1 MKTPKFWYSKNS
13 IISILLRPISFLW
26 VLGSILRKKKSYNF
40 NNIKIIKVGNVVAGG
55 SGKTPTVISIVKKL
69 ANSKYQVHIISRGY
83 KGSIKKST
91 LVNTDIHSYKEVGDE
106 SIILSKIAPTWI
118 GNNRIE
124 SIKNAQK
131 MGAKI
136 VVLDDGIQDTSIK
149 GDLNL
154 LVFNGLQGLGNGKI
168 IPSGPLREKL
178 SDSIKKCHLSI
189 IIDEDINNIENKLNN
204 LLPIIKAKINIESD
218 QEELEKLSNMLWE
231 KYSYEENEKDRVV
244 LNVSLKASKN
254 NACIFDRSFLMDAW
268 GNENSTAMARLV
280 SIPVALAVES
290 VLNEKIPYGVTA
302 APKSP
307 PIVTSWLD
315 AIKKEAQIFNFID
328 NLS

>member
-69 ANSKYQVHIISRGY
+69 ANSKYQVHVISRGY

-168 IPSGPLREKL
+168 IPAGPLREKL

-189 IIDEDINNIENKLNN
+189 IIDEDINNIANKLNN
-204 LLPIIKAKINIESD
+204 LLPIIKAKINIES
-218 QEELEKLSNMLWE
+218 EYLNNFKNKNVVAFCGLGFPEKFFKTIKEIGCNIRYKKSFPDHYQY
-231 KYSYEENEKDRVV
+231 KEKD
-244 LNVSLKASKN
+244 LKEL
-254 NACIFDRSFLMDAW
+254 ID
-268 GNENSTAMARLV
+268 
-280 SIPVALAVES
+280 I
-290 VLNEKIPYGVTA
+290 
-302 APKSP
+302 
-307 PIVTSWLD
+307 
-315 AIKKEAQIFNFID
+315 AIKYNSLLITTEKDHIKILKKYRNRIYYFPITVDFIND
-328 NLS
+328 KIINDKLYSLTINK

>member
-1 MKTPKFWYSKNS
+1 MKPPKFWYSKNS

-136 VVLDDGIQDTSIK
+136 VVLDDGIQDASIK

-168 IPSGPLREKL
+168 IPAGPLREKL

-189 IIDEDINNIENKLNN
+189 IIDEDINNIANKLNN
-204 LLPIIKAKINIESD
+204 LLPIIKAKINIES
-218 QEELEKLSNMLWE
+218 EYLNNFKNKNVVAFCGLGFPEKFFKTIKEIGCNIRYKKSFPDHYQY
-231 KYSYEENEKDRVV
+231 KEKD
-244 LNVSLKASKN
+244 LKEL
-254 NACIFDRSFLMDAW
+254 ID
-268 GNENSTAMARLV
+268 
-280 SIPVALAVES
+280 I
-290 VLNEKIPYGVTA
+290 
-302 APKSP
+302 
-307 PIVTSWLD
+307 
-315 AIKKEAQIFNFID
+315 AIKYNSLLITTEKDHIKILKKYRNRIYYFPITVDFIND
-328 NLS
+328 KIINDKLYSLTINK

>member
-55 SGKTPTVISIVKKL
+55 SGKTPTVVSIVKKL
-69 ANSKYQVHIISRGY
+69 ANSKYQVHVISRGY

-136 VVLDDGIQDTSIK
+136 VVLDDGIQDASIK

-168 IPSGPLREKL
+168 IPAGPLREKL

-189 IIDEDINNIENKLNN
+189 IIDEDINNIANKLNN
-204 LLPIIKAKINIESD
+204 LLPIIKAKINIES
-218 QEELEKLSNMLWE
+218 EYLNNFKNKNVVAFCGLGFPEKFFKTIKEIGCNIRYKKSFPDHYQY
-231 KYSYEENEKDRVV
+231 KEKD
-244 LNVSLKASKN
+244 LKEL
-254 NACIFDRSFLMDAW
+254 ID
-268 GNENSTAMARLV
+268 
-280 SIPVALAVES
+280 I
-290 VLNEKIPYGVTA
+290 
-302 APKSP
+302 
-307 PIVTSWLD
+307 
-315 AIKKEAQIFNFID
+315 AIKYNSLLITTEKDHIKILKKYRNRIYYFPITVDFIND
-328 NLS
+328 KIINDKLYSLTINK

>member
-136 VVLDDGIQDTSIK
+136 VILDDGIQDTSIK

-168 IPSGPLREKL
+168 IPAGPLREKL

-189 IIDEDINNIENKLNN
+189 IIDEDINNIANKLNN
-204 LLPIIKAKINIESD
+204 LLPIIKAKINIES
-218 QEELEKLSNMLWE
+218 EYLNNFKNKNVVAFCGLGFPEKFFKTIKEIGCNIRYKKSFPDHYQY
-231 KYSYEENEKDRVV
+231 KEKD
-244 LNVSLKASKN
+244 LKEL
-254 NACIFDRSFLMDAW
+254 ID
-268 GNENSTAMARLV
+268 
-280 SIPVALAVES
+280 I
-290 VLNEKIPYGVTA
+290 
-302 APKSP
+302 
-307 PIVTSWLD
+307 
-315 AIKKEAQIFNFID
+315 AIKYNSLLITTEKDHIKILKKYRNRIYYFPITVDFIND
-328 NLS
+328 KIINDKLYSLTINK

>member
-55 SGKTPTVISIVKKL
+55 SGKTPTVVSIVKKL
-69 ANSKYQVHIISRGY
+69 ANSKYQVHVISRGY

-168 IPSGPLREKL
+168 IPAGPLREKL

-189 IIDEDINNIENKLNN
+189 IIDEDINNIANKLNN
-204 LLPIIKAKINIESD
+204 LLPIIKAKINIES
-218 QEELEKLSNMLWE
+218 EYLNNFKNKNVVAFCGLGFPEKFFKTIKEIGCNIRYKKSFPDHYQY
-231 KYSYEENEKDRVV
+231 KEKD
-244 LNVSLKASKN
+244 LKEL
-254 NACIFDRSFLMDAW
+254 ID
-268 GNENSTAMARLV
+268 
-280 SIPVALAVES
+280 I
-290 VLNEKIPYGVTA
+290 
-302 APKSP
+302 
-307 PIVTSWLD
+307 
-315 AIKKEAQIFNFID
+315 AIKYNSLLITTEKDHIKILKKYRNRIYYFPITVDFIND
-328 NLS
+328 KIINDKLYSLTINK

>member
-40 NNIKIIKVGNVVAGG
+40 NNIKIIKVGNVVVGG
-55 SGKTPTVISIVKKL
+55 SGKTPTVISIVRKL

-168 IPSGPLREKL
+168 IPAGPLREKL

-204 LLPIIKAKINIESD
+204 LLPIIKAKINIES
-218 QEELEKLSNMLWE
+218 EYLNNFKNKNVVAFCGLGFPEKFFKTIKEIGCNIRYKKSFPDHYQY
-231 KYSYEENEKDRVV
+231 KEKD
-244 LNVSLKASKN
+244 LKEL
-254 NACIFDRSFLMDAW
+254 ID
-268 GNENSTAMARLV
+268 
-280 SIPVALAVES
+280 I
-290 VLNEKIPYGVTA
+290 
-302 APKSP
+302 
-307 PIVTSWLD
+307 
-315 AIKKEAQIFNFID
+315 AIKYNSLLITTEKDHIKILKKYRNRIYYFPITVDFIND
-328 NLS
+328 KIINDKLYSLTINK

>member
-13 IISILLRPISFLW
+13 ILSILLRPISFLW

-136 VVLDDGIQDTSIK
+136 VVLDDGIQDASIK

-168 IPSGPLREKL
+168 IPAGPLREKL

-189 IIDEDINNIENKLNN
+189 IIDEDINNIANKLNN
-204 LLPIIKAKINIESD
+204 LLPIIKAKINIES
-218 QEELEKLSNMLWE
+218 EYLNNFKNKNVVAFCGLGFPEKFFKTIKEIGCNIRYKKSFPDHYQY
-231 KYSYEENEKDRVV
+231 KEKD
-244 LNVSLKASKN
+244 LKEL
-254 NACIFDRSFLMDAW
+254 ID
-268 GNENSTAMARLV
+268 
-280 SIPVALAVES
+280 I
-290 VLNEKIPYGVTA
+290 
-302 APKSP
+302 
-307 PIVTSWLD
+307 
-315 AIKKEAQIFNFID
+315 AIKYNSLLITTEKDHIKILKKYRNRIYYFPITVDFIND
-328 NLS
+328 KIINDKLYSLTINK

>member
-26 VLGSILRKKKSYNF
+26 VLGSILRKKKSYDF

-55 SGKTPTVISIVKKL
+55 SGKTPTVISIVRKL

-168 IPSGPLREKL
+168 IPAGPLREKL

-189 IIDEDINNIENKLNN
+189 IIDEDINNIANKLNN
-204 LLPIIKAKINIESD
+204 LLPIIKAKINIES
-218 QEELEKLSNMLWE
+218 EYLNNFKNKNVVAFCGLGFPEKFFKTIKEIGCNIRYKKSFPDHYQY
-231 KYSYEENEKDRVV
+231 KEKD
-244 LNVSLKASKN
+244 LKEL
-254 NACIFDRSFLMDAW
+254 ID
-268 GNENSTAMARLV
+268 
-280 SIPVALAVES
+280 I
-290 VLNEKIPYGVTA
+290 
-302 APKSP
+302 
-307 PIVTSWLD
+307 
-315 AIKKEAQIFNFID
+315 AIKYNSLLITTEKDHIKILKKYRNRIYYFPITVDFIND
-328 NLS
+328 KIINDKLYSLTINK

>member
-26 VLGSILRKKKSYNF
+26 VLGSILIKKKPYHF

-55 SGKTPTVISIVKKL
+55 SGKTPTVISIVRKL

-189 IIDEDINNIENKLNN
+189 IIDEDINNIANKLNN
-204 LLPIIKAKINIESD
+204 LLPIIKAKINIES
-218 QEELEKLSNMLWE
+218 EYLNNFKNKNVVAFCGLGFPEKFFKTIKEIGCNIRYKKSFPDHYQY
-231 KYSYEENEKDRVV
+231 KEKD
-244 LNVSLKASKN
+244 LKEL
-254 NACIFDRSFLMDAW
+254 ID
-268 GNENSTAMARLV
+268 
-280 SIPVALAVES
+280 I
-290 VLNEKIPYGVTA
+290 
-302 APKSP
+302 
-307 PIVTSWLD
+307 
-315 AIKKEAQIFNFID
+315 AIKYNSLLITTEKDHIKILKKYRNRIYYFPITVDFIND
-328 NLS
+328 KIINDKLYSLTINK

>member
-136 VVLDDGIQDTSIK
+136 VILDDGIQDTSIK

-168 IPSGPLREKL
+168 IPAGPLREKL

-204 LLPIIKAKINIESD
+204 LLPIIKAKINIES
-218 QEELEKLSNMLWE
+218 EYLNNFKNKNVVAFCGLGFPEKFFKTIKEIGCNI
-231 KYSYEENEKDRVV
+231 KYKKSFPDHYQYKEKD
-244 LNVSLKASKN
+244 LKEL
-254 NACIFDRSFLMDAW
+254 ID
-268 GNENSTAMARLV
+268 
-280 SIPVALAVES
+280 I
-290 VLNEKIPYGVTA
+290 
-302 APKSP
+302 
-307 PIVTSWLD
+307 
-315 AIKKEAQIFNFID
+315 AIKYNSLLITTEKDHIKILKKYRNRIYYFPITVDFIND
-328 NLS
+328 KIINDKLYSLTINK

>member
-55 SGKTPTVISIVKKL
+55 SGKTPTVISIVRKL

-136 VVLDDGIQDTSIK
+136 VVLDDGIQDASIK

-168 IPSGPLREKL
+168 IPAGPLREKL

-189 IIDEDINNIENKLNN
+189 IIDEDINNIANKLNN
-204 LLPIIKAKINIESD
+204 LLPIIKAKINIES
-218 QEELEKLSNMLWE
+218 EYLNNFKNKNVVAFCGLGFPEKFFKTIKEIGCNIRYKKSFPDHYQY
-231 KYSYEENEKDRVV
+231 KEKD
-244 LNVSLKASKN
+244 LKEL
-254 NACIFDRSFLMDAW
+254 ID
-268 GNENSTAMARLV
+268 
-280 SIPVALAVES
+280 I
-290 VLNEKIPYGVTA
+290 
-302 APKSP
+302 
-307 PIVTSWLD
+307 
-315 AIKKEAQIFNFID
+315 AIKYNSLLITTEKDHIKILKKYRNRIYYFPITVDFIND
-328 NLS
+328 KIINDKLYSLTINK

>member
-55 SGKTPTVISIVKKL
+55 SGKTPTVISIVRKL

-168 IPSGPLREKL
+168 IPAGPLREKL

-189 IIDEDINNIENKLNN
+189 IIDEDINNIANKLNN
-204 LLPIIKAKINIESD
+204 LLPIIKAKINIES
-218 QEELEKLSNMLWE
+218 EYLNNFKNKNVVAFCGLGFPEKFFKTIKEIGCNIRYKKSFPDHYQY
-231 KYSYEENEKDRVV
+231 KEKD
-244 LNVSLKASKN
+244 LKEL
-254 NACIFDRSFLMDAW
+254 ID
-268 GNENSTAMARLV
+268 
-280 SIPVALAVES
+280 I
-290 VLNEKIPYGVTA
+290 
-302 APKSP
+302 
-307 PIVTSWLD
+307 
-315 AIKKEAQIFNFID
+315 AIKYNSLLITTEKDHIKILKKYRNRIYYFPITVDFIND
-328 NLS
+328 KIINDKLYSLTINK

>member
-168 IPSGPLREKL
+168 IPAGPLREKL

-189 IIDEDINNIENKLNN
+189 IIDEDINNIANKLNN
-204 LLPIIKAKINIESD
+204 LLPIIKAKINIES
-218 QEELEKLSNMLWE
+218 EYLNNFKNKNVVAFCGLGFPEKFFKTIKEIGCNIRYKKSFPDHYQY
-231 KYSYEENEKDRVV
+231 KEKD
-244 LNVSLKASKN
+244 LKEL
-254 NACIFDRSFLMDAW
+254 ID
-268 GNENSTAMARLV
+268 
-280 SIPVALAVES
+280 I
-290 VLNEKIPYGVTA
+290 
-302 APKSP
+302 
-307 PIVTSWLD
+307 
-315 AIKKEAQIFNFID
+315 AIKYNSLLITTEKDHIKILKKYRNRIYYFPITVDFIND
-328 NLS
+328 KIINDKLYSLTINK

>member
-26 VLGSILRKKKSYNF
+26 VLGSILRKKKSYDF

-55 SGKTPTVISIVKKL
+55 SGKTPTVISIVRKL

-136 VVLDDGIQDTSIK
+136 VILDDGIQDTSIK

-168 IPSGPLREKL
+168 IPAGPLREKL

-189 IIDEDINNIENKLNN
+189 IIDEDINNIANKLNN
-204 LLPIIKAKINIESD
+204 LLPIIKAKINIES
-218 QEELEKLSNMLWE
+218 EYLNNFKNKNVVAFCGLGFPEKFFKTIKEIGCNIRYKKSFPDHYQY
-231 KYSYEENEKDRVV
+231 KEKD
-244 LNVSLKASKN
+244 LKEL
-254 NACIFDRSFLMDAW
+254 ID
-268 GNENSTAMARLV
+268 
-280 SIPVALAVES
+280 I
-290 VLNEKIPYGVTA
+290 
-302 APKSP
+302 
-307 PIVTSWLD
+307 
-315 AIKKEAQIFNFID
+315 AIKYNSLLITTEKDHIKILKKYRNRIYYFPITVDFIND
-328 NLS
+328 KIINDKLYSLTINK

>member
-26 VLGSILRKKKSYNF
+26 VLGSVLRKKKSYNF

-136 VVLDDGIQDTSIK
+136 VVLDDGIQDASIK

-168 IPSGPLREKL
+168 IPAGPLREKL

-189 IIDEDINNIENKLNN
+189 IIDEDINNIANKLNN
-204 LLPIIKAKINIESD
+204 LLPIIKAKINIES
-218 QEELEKLSNMLWE
+218 EYLNNFKNKNVVAFCGLGFPEKFFKTIKEIGCNIRYKKSFPDHYQY
-231 KYSYEENEKDRVV
+231 KEKD
-244 LNVSLKASKN
+244 LKEL
-254 NACIFDRSFLMDAW
+254 ID
-268 GNENSTAMARLV
+268 
-280 SIPVALAVES
+280 I
-290 VLNEKIPYGVTA
+290 
-302 APKSP
+302 
-307 PIVTSWLD
+307 
-315 AIKKEAQIFNFID
+315 AIKYNSLLITTEKDHIKILKKYRNRIYYFPITVDFIND
-328 NLS
+328 KIINDKLYSLTINK

>member
-26 VLGSILRKKKSYNF
+26 VLGSILRKKKSYDF

-168 IPSGPLREKL
+168 IPAGPLREKL

-189 IIDEDINNIENKLNN
+189 IIDEDINNIANKLNN
-204 LLPIIKAKINIESD
+204 LLPIIKAKINIES
-218 QEELEKLSNMLWE
+218 EYLNNFKNKNVVAFCGLGFPEKFFKTIKEIGCNIRYKKSFPDHYQY
-231 KYSYEENEKDRVV
+231 KEKD
-244 LNVSLKASKN
+244 LKEL
-254 NACIFDRSFLMDAW
+254 ID
-268 GNENSTAMARLV
+268 
-280 SIPVALAVES
+280 I
-290 VLNEKIPYGVTA
+290 
-302 APKSP
+302 
-307 PIVTSWLD
+307 
-315 AIKKEAQIFNFID
+315 AIKYNSLLITTEKDHIKILKKYRNRIYYFPITVDFIND
-328 NLS
+328 KIINDKLYSLTINK

>member
-55 SGKTPTVISIVKKL
+55 SGKTPTVVSIVKKL

-136 VVLDDGIQDTSIK
+136 VVLDDGIQDASIK

-168 IPSGPLREKL
+168 IPAGPLREKL

-189 IIDEDINNIENKLNN
+189 IIDEDINNIANKLNN
-204 LLPIIKAKINIESD
+204 LLPIIKAKINIES
-218 QEELEKLSNMLWE
+218 EYLNNFKNKNVVAFCGLGFPEKFFKTIKEIGCNIRYKKSFPDHYQY
-231 KYSYEENEKDRVV
+231 KEKD
-244 LNVSLKASKN
+244 LKEL
-254 NACIFDRSFLMDAW
+254 ID
-268 GNENSTAMARLV
+268 
-280 SIPVALAVES
+280 I
-290 VLNEKIPYGVTA
+290 
-302 APKSP
+302 
-307 PIVTSWLD
+307 
-315 AIKKEAQIFNFID
+315 AIKYNSLLITTEKDHIKILKKYRNRIYYFPITVDFIND
-328 NLS
+328 KIINDKLYSLTINK

>member
-55 SGKTPTVISIVKKL
+55 SGKTPTVVSIVKKL

-106 SIILSKIAPTWI
+106 SVILSKIAPTWI

-168 IPSGPLREKL
+168 IPAGPLREKL

-189 IIDEDINNIENKLNN
+189 IIDEDINNIANKLNN
-204 LLPIIKAKINIESD
+204 LLPIIKAKINIES
-218 QEELEKLSNMLWE
+218 EYLNNFKNKNVVAFCGLGFPEKFFKTIKEIGCNIRYKKSFPDHYQY
-231 KYSYEENEKDRVV
+231 KEKD
-244 LNVSLKASKN
+244 LKEL
-254 NACIFDRSFLMDAW
+254 ID
-268 GNENSTAMARLV
+268 
-280 SIPVALAVES
+280 I
-290 VLNEKIPYGVTA
+290 
-302 APKSP
+302 
-307 PIVTSWLD
+307 
-315 AIKKEAQIFNFID
+315 AIKYNSLLITTEKDHIKILKKYRNRIYYFPITVDFIND
-328 NLS
+328 KIINDKLYSLTINK

>member
-40 NNIKIIKVGNVVAGG
+40 NNIKIIKVGNVVVGG
-55 SGKTPTVISIVKKL
+55 SGKTPTVISIVRKL

-168 IPSGPLREKL
+168 IPAGPLREKL

-189 IIDEDINNIENKLNN
+189 IIDEDINNIANKLNN
-204 LLPIIKAKINIESD
+204 LLPIIKAKINIES
-218 QEELEKLSNMLWE
+218 EYLNNFKNKNVVAFCGLGFPEKFFKTIKEIGCNIRYKKSFPDHYQY
-231 KYSYEENEKDRVV
+231 KEKD
-244 LNVSLKASKN
+244 LKEL
-254 NACIFDRSFLMDAW
+254 ID
-268 GNENSTAMARLV
+268 
-280 SIPVALAVES
+280 I
-290 VLNEKIPYGVTA
+290 
-302 APKSP
+302 
-307 PIVTSWLD
+307 
-315 AIKKEAQIFNFID
+315 AIKYNSLLITTEKDHIKILKKYRNRIYYFPITVDFIND
-328 NLS
+328 KIINDKLYSLTINK

>member
-13 IISILLRPISFLW
+13 IIPILLRPISFLW
-26 VLGSILRKKKSYNF
+26 VLGSILRKKKPYNF

-55 SGKTPTVISIVKKL
+55 SGKTPTVISIVRKL

-106 SIILSKIAPTWI
+106 SVILSKIAPTWI

-168 IPSGPLREKL
+168 IPAGPLREKL

-189 IIDEDINNIENKLNN
+189 IIDEDINNIANKLNN
-204 LLPIIKAKINIESD
+204 LLPIIKAKINIES
-218 QEELEKLSNMLWE
+218 EYLNNFKNKNVVAFCGLGFPEKFFKTIKEIGCNIRYKKSFPDHYQY
-231 KYSYEENEKDRVV
+231 KEKD
-244 LNVSLKASKN
+244 LKEL
-254 NACIFDRSFLMDAW
+254 ID
-268 GNENSTAMARLV
+268 
-280 SIPVALAVES
+280 I
-290 VLNEKIPYGVTA
+290 
-302 APKSP
+302 
-307 PIVTSWLD
+307 
-315 AIKKEAQIFNFID
+315 AIKYNSLLITTEKDHIKILKKYRNRIYYFPITVDFIND
-328 NLS
+328 KIINDKLYSLTINK

>member
-55 SGKTPTVISIVKKL
+55 SGKTPTVVSIVKKL

-189 IIDEDINNIENKLNN
+189 IIDEDINNIANKLNN
-204 LLPIIKAKINIESD
+204 LLPIIKAKINIES
-218 QEELEKLSNMLWE
+218 EYLNNFKNKNVVAFCGLGFPEKFFKTIKEIGCNIRYKKSFPDHYQY
-231 KYSYEENEKDRVV
+231 KEKD
-244 LNVSLKASKN
+244 LKEL
-254 NACIFDRSFLMDAW
+254 ID
-268 GNENSTAMARLV
+268 
-280 SIPVALAVES
+280 I
-290 VLNEKIPYGVTA
+290 
-302 APKSP
+302 
-307 PIVTSWLD
+307 
-315 AIKKEAQIFNFID
+315 AIKYNSLLITTEKDHIKILKKYRNRIYYFPITVDFIND
-328 NLS
+328 KIINDKLYSLTINK

>member
-136 VVLDDGIQDTSIK
+136 VVLDDGIQDASIK

-168 IPSGPLREKL
+168 IPAGPLREKL

-189 IIDEDINNIENKLNN
+189 IIDEDINNIANKLNN
-204 LLPIIKAKINIESD
+204 LLPIIKAKINIES
-218 QEELEKLSNMLWE
+218 EYLNNFKNKNVVAFCGLGFPEKFFKTIKEIGCNIRYKKSFPDHYQY
-231 KYSYEENEKDRVV
+231 KEKD
-244 LNVSLKASKN
+244 LKEL
-254 NACIFDRSFLMDAW
+254 ID
-268 GNENSTAMARLV
+268 
-280 SIPVALAVES
+280 I
-290 VLNEKIPYGVTA
+290 
-302 APKSP
+302 
-307 PIVTSWLD
+307 
-315 AIKKEAQIFNFID
+315 AIKYNSLLITTEKDHIKILKKYRNRIYYFPITVDFIND
-328 NLS
+328 KIINDKLYSLTINK

>member
-149 GDLNL
+149 GDLNI
-154 LVFNGLQGLGNGKI
+154 LVFNGLQVLGNGKI
-168 IPSGPLREKL
+168 IPAGPLREKL

-189 IIDEDINNIENKLNN
+189 IINEDINNIENKLNN
-204 LLPIIKAKINIESD
+204 LLPIIKAKINIES
-218 QEELEKLSNMLWE
+218 EYLNNFKNKNVVAFCGLGFPEKFFKTIKEIGCNIRYKKSFPDHYQY
-231 KYSYEENEKDRVV
+231 KEKD
-244 LNVSLKASKN
+244 LKEL
-254 NACIFDRSFLMDAW
+254 ID
-268 GNENSTAMARLV
+268 
-280 SIPVALAVES
+280 I
-290 VLNEKIPYGVTA
+290 
-302 APKSP
+302 
-307 PIVTSWLD
+307 
-315 AIKKEAQIFNFID
+315 AIKYNSLLITTEKDHIKILKKYRNRIYYFPITVDFIND
-328 NLS
+328 KIINDKLYSLTINK

>member
-55 SGKTPTVISIVKKL
+55 SGKTPTVISIVRKL

-136 VVLDDGIQDTSIK
+136 VILDDGIQDTSIK

-168 IPSGPLREKL
+168 IPAGPLREKL

-189 IIDEDINNIENKLNN
+189 IIDEDINNIANKLNN
-204 LLPIIKAKINIESD
+204 LLPIIKAKINIES
-218 QEELEKLSNMLWE
+218 EYLNNFKNKNVVAFCGLGFPEKFFKTIKEIGCNIRYKKSFPDHYQY
-231 KYSYEENEKDRVV
+231 KEKD
-244 LNVSLKASKN
+244 LKEL
-254 NACIFDRSFLMDAW
+254 ID
-268 GNENSTAMARLV
+268 
-280 SIPVALAVES
+280 I
-290 VLNEKIPYGVTA
+290 
-302 APKSP
+302 
-307 PIVTSWLD
+307 
-315 AIKKEAQIFNFID
+315 AIKYNSLLITTEKDHIKILKKYRNRIYYFPITVDFIND
-328 NLS
+328 KIINDKLYSLTINK

>member
-26 VLGSILRKKKSYNF
+26 VLGSILSKKKSYNF

-136 VVLDDGIQDTSIK
+136 VILDDGIQDTSIK

-168 IPSGPLREKL
+168 IPAGPLREKL

-189 IIDEDINNIENKLNN
+189 IIDEDINNIANKLNN
-204 LLPIIKAKINIESD
+204 LLPIIKAKINIES
-218 QEELEKLSNMLWE
+218 EYLNNFKNKNVVAFCGLGFPEKFFKTIKEIGCNIRYKKSFPDHYQY
-231 KYSYEENEKDRVV
+231 KEKD
-244 LNVSLKASKN
+244 LKEL
-254 NACIFDRSFLMDAW
+254 ID
-268 GNENSTAMARLV
+268 
-280 SIPVALAVES
+280 I
-290 VLNEKIPYGVTA
+290 
-302 APKSP
+302 
-307 PIVTSWLD
+307 
-315 AIKKEAQIFNFID
+315 AIKYNSLLITTEKDHIKILKKYRNRIYYFPITVDFIND
-328 NLS
+328 KIINDKLYSLTINK